1 MQVIVKCVNGEHIRR
16 FTGIYSVEI
25 QFILCDETEL
35 PGFLRFKQAH
45 KIMLEV
51 RIFYITSYDRR
62 IFSENVGR
70 VAALDSKQVKSRLVE
85 SSRNLRLDER

>member
-25 QFILCDETEL
+25 QFILCDEPEL
-35 PGFLRFKQAH
+35 PGFLRFKQAQ
-45 KIMLEV
+45 KIMLKV

-85 SSRNLRLDER
+85 NSRNLRLDER